1 MSKYI
6 NPFTDVGFKK
16 IFGQEINKDLLID
29 FLNSLLKGE
38 RVITNVT
45 FLDKEQLGEFKD
57 DRSLIYDVYC
67 ETDSGEKI
75 IVEMQNKSQPYF
87 KSRSI
92 YYAAQSVA
100 RQGERGSLWNFD
112 VKAVYCISFL
122 NFQQEGI
129 SEKFRTDIALL
140 DMQTKQ
146 PFSDKIRLIYLQLPL
161 FTKEVSGC
169 ENQFERWI
177 YVLKNME
184 KLNRYP
190 FEIKDKVFKK
200 LIETCDVASWT
211 REERIK
217 YDRALKHFRDTIAV
231 MEGQKQE
238 GIKEGRAEGIKE
250 GKEQGR
256 KEERMAIA
264 QNMKAKGIDASLISE
279 TTGLSTEEINNL

>member
-38 RVITNVT
+38 RVINNVT
-45 FLDKEQLGEFKD
+45 FLDKEQVGEFKD

-75 IVEMQNKSQPYF
+75 IVEMQNQPQPYF

-122 NFQQEGI
+122 NFRQAGI
-129 SEKFRTDIALL
+129 SEKFRTDIALM
-140 DMQTKQ
+140 DMQSRLQ
-146 PFSDKIRLIYLQLPL
+146 FSDKIRLIYLQLPL
-161 FTKEVSGC
+161 FTKEVREC

-217 YDRALKHFRDTIAV
+217 YDRALKRYRDTIAV
-231 MEGQKQE
+231 MEGQKM
-238 GIKEGRAEGIKE
+238 EGRAEGIKE
-250 GKEQGR
+250 GEKKAQLTIARNFKQSGIPVDV
-256 KEERMAIA
+256 IA
-264 QNMKAKGIDASLISE
+264 QN
-279 TTGLSTEEINNL
+279 TGLSVEEINNL

>member
-38 RVITNVT
+38 RVINNVT
-45 FLDKEQLGEFKD
+45 FLDKEQVGEFKD

-75 IVEMQNKSQPYF
+75 IVEMQNKPQPYF

-100 RQGERGSLWNFD
+100 RQGEKGSEWCFD

-122 NFQQEGI
+122 NFRQTGI
-129 SEKFRTDIALL
+129 SEKFRTDVALM
-140 DMQTKQ
+140 DMQSKQ
-146 PFSDKIRLIYLQLPL
+146 QFSDKIRLIYLQLPL
-161 FTKEVSGC
+161 FTKEVAEC

-217 YDRALKHFRDTIAV
+217 YDRALKSYRDTIAV

-238 GIKEGRAEGIKE
+238 GRAEGIKE
-250 GKEQGR
+250 GEKKAQLT
-256 KEERMAIA
+256 IA
-264 QNMKAKGIDASLISE
+264 RNLKHSGIPVDVISQN
-279 TTGLSTEEINNL
+279 TGLSIEEINNL

>member
-38 RVITNVT
+38 RVINNVT
-45 FLDKEQLGEFKD
+45 
-57 DRSLIYDVYC
+57 
-67 ETDSGEKI
+67 
-75 IVEMQNKSQPYF
+75 
-87 KSRSI
+87 
-92 YYAAQSVA
+92 
-100 RQGERGSLWNFD
+100 
-112 VKAVYCISFL
+112 FL

-129 SEKFRTDIALL
+129 SEKFRTDIALM

-161 FTKEVSGC
+161 FTKEVSEC

-279 TTGLSTEEINNL
+279 TTGLSVTSIGLQEKRG

>member
-38 RVITNVT
+38 RVINNVT
-45 FLDKEQLGEFKD
+45 
-57 DRSLIYDVYC
+57 
-67 ETDSGEKI
+67 
-75 IVEMQNKSQPYF
+75 
-87 KSRSI
+87 
-92 YYAAQSVA
+92 
-100 RQGERGSLWNFD
+100 
-112 VKAVYCISFL
+112 FL

-129 SEKFRTDIALL
+129 SEKFRTDIALM

-161 FTKEVSGC
+161 FTKDVSEC
-169 ENQFERWI
+169 KNQFERWI

-238 GIKEGRAEGIKE
+238 GIKEGEK
-250 GKEQGR
+250 KGR
-256 KEERMAIA
+256 EEERLAIA
-264 QNMKAKGIDASLISE
+264 RSLKNDGIPVNVIARN
-279 TTGLSTEEINNL
+279 TGLSVEEISNL

>member
-38 RVITNVT
+38 RVINNVT
-45 FLDKEQLGEFKD
+45 
-57 DRSLIYDVYC
+57 
-67 ETDSGEKI
+67 
-75 IVEMQNKSQPYF
+75 
-87 KSRSI
+87 
-92 YYAAQSVA
+92 
-100 RQGERGSLWNFD
+100 
-112 VKAVYCISFL
+112 FL

-161 FTKEVSGC
+161 FTKEVSEC

-279 TTGLSTEEINNL
+279 TTGLSVTSIGLQEKRG

>member
-38 RVITNVT
+38 RVINNVT

-146 PFSDKIRLIYLQLPL
+146 PL
-161 FTKEVSGC
+161 
-169 ENQFERWI
+169 

-238 GIKEGRAEGIKE
+238 GIKEGEK
-250 GKEQGR
+250 KGR
-256 KEERMAIA
+256 EEERLAIA
-264 QNMKAKGIDASLISE
+264 RSLKNDGIPVNVIARN
-279 TTGLSTEEINNL
+279 TGLSVEEISNL

>member
-38 RVITNVT
+38 R

-100 RQGERGSLWNFD
+100 RQGERGSLWSFD

-146 PFSDKIRLIYLQLPL
+146 LFSDKIRLIYLQLPL
-161 FTKEVSGC
+161 FTKDVSEC

-238 GIKEGRAEGIKE
+238 GRAEGIKE
-250 GKEQGR
+250 GEKKAQLNIARNLKNSGIPVDV
-256 KEERMAIA
+256 IA
-264 QNMKAKGIDASLISE
+264 QS
-279 TTGLSTEEINNL
+279 TGLSVEEINNL

>member
-38 RVITNVT
+38 RVINNVT
-45 FLDKEQLGEFKD
+45 FLDKEQVGEFKD

-75 IVEMQNKSQPYF
+75 IVEMQNQPQPYF

-122 NFQQEGI
+122 NFRQAGI
-129 SEKFRTDIALL
+129 SEKFRTDIALM
-140 DMQTKQ
+140 DMQSRL

-161 FTKEVSGC
+161 FTKEVREC

-217 YDRALKHFRDTIAV
+217 YDRALKRYRDTIAV
-231 MEGQKQE
+231 MEGQKM
-238 GIKEGRAEGIKE
+238 EGRAEGIKE
-250 GKEQGR
+250 GEKKAQLTIARNFKQSGIPVDV
-256 KEERMAIA
+256 IA
-264 QNMKAKGIDASLISE
+264 QN
-279 TTGLSTEEINNL
+279 TGLSVEEINNL

>member
-38 RVITNVT
+38 RVINNVT

-129 SEKFRTDIALL
+129 SEKFRTDIALM
-140 DMQTKQ
+140 DMHTKM

-161 FTKEVSGC
+161 FTKDVSEC
-169 ENQFERWI
+169 ESQFERWI

-217 YDRALKHFRDTIAV
+217 YDRALKRYRDTIAV
-231 MEGQKQE
+231 MEGQK
-238 GIKEGRAEGIKE
+238 KE
-250 GKEQGR
+250 GKEEGR
-256 KEERMAIA
+256 KEAQMEIARNLKESGIPIDVIA
-264 QNMKAKGIDASLISE
+264 QS
-279 TTGLSTEEINNL
+279 TGLSVEEINNL

>member
-38 RVITNVT
+38 RVINNVT
-45 FLDKEQLGEFKD
+45 FLDKEQVGEFKD

-75 IVEMQNKSQPYF
+75 IVEMQNQSQPYF

-122 NFQQEGI
+122 NFRQAGI
-129 SEKFRTDIALL
+129 SEKFRTDIALM
-140 DMQTKQ
+140 DMQSRLQ
-146 PFSDKIRLIYLQLPL
+146 FSDKIRLIYLQLPL
-161 FTKEVSGC
+161 FTKEVREC

-217 YDRALKHFRDTIAV
+217 YDRALKRYRDTIAV

-238 GIKEGRAEGIKE
+238 GRAEGRAEGLKE
-250 GKEQGR
+250 GEKKAQL
-256 KEERMAIA
+256 AIA
-264 QNMKAKGIDASLISE
+264 RNLKKTGIPIDVIVQS
-279 TTGLSTEEINNL
+279 TGLSIEEINSL